1 MTRQGKSTNLDK
13 DSGNVSSNSNDDPKV
28 AISLKPSPLLALVI
42 PCYNEEDA
50 LKETSKVVRDK
61 LASLKKDHAI
71 DPSSFVILVD
81 DGSTDKTWQEI
92 SALHDKEPELFHGV
106 KFSHNRGHQNALYA
120 GLMQARALKA
130 DAAVS
135 MDADLQDD
143 PNAIDAMVE
152 EYRKGAEI
160 VYGVRD
166 NRDTDTVFK
175 RSSAHAFYRLMH
187 WMGTETIPD
196 HADYRLMSRAALDAL
211 SEYTEVNLFL
221 RGIVP
226 SLGFK
231 TAKVYYKRSE
241 RVAGESKYPL
251 RKMVSF
257 AIDGVT
263 SFSVKPLSAITA
275 IGAISVIFGII
286 MLIYTIASLCA
297 GHAQAGWASIMCS
310 LWIIGG
316 LILTALG
323 IVGEYIGRIYLE
335 VKQRPRYIIEKTI

>member
-1 MTRQGKSTNLDK
+1 M
-13 DSGNVSSNSNDDPKV
+13 
-28 AISLKPSPLLALVI
+28 SLRPSPLLALVI

-50 LKETSKVVRDK
+50 LKQTSKVVRDK
-61 LASLKKDHAI
+61 LKTLKKEQAI
-71 DPSSFVILVD
+71 DANSFIILVD

-92 SALHDKEPELFHGV
+92 TALHDQEPELFHGV

-120 GLMQARALKA
+120 GLMQARVLKA
-130 DAAVS
+130 DVAVS

-143 PNAIDAMVE
+143 PNAIDKMIE
-152 EYRKGAEI
+152 EYQKGAEI

-166 NRDTDTVFK
+166 NRDTDTMFK
-175 RSSAHAFYRLMH
+175 RGSAHAFYHLMH

-196 HADYRLMSRAALDAL
+196 HADYRLMSSAALDAL
-211 SEYTEVNLFL
+211 SQYSEVNLFL

-241 RVAGESKYPL
+241 RVAGKSKYPL

-275 IGAISVIFGII
+275 VGGLSVIVGII
-286 MLIYTIASLCA
+286 MLIYTIISLCT
-297 GHAQAGWASIMCS
+297 GHAQSGWASIMCS